1 MMRKC
6 VDTSGSGHGLVSNHP
21 PKARDVGSNTLQAA
35 IPASPSPG
43 AADRNCFS
51 AASNGAASA
60 FILRYHSIGV
70 SAITHSPRSSAL
82 SLSPLL
88 PLKVAIDHLAPHRK
102 SVG

>member
-1 MMRKC
+1 MMRNC

-21 PKARDVGSNTLQAA
+21 PKARDVGSNALQAA
-35 IPASPSPG
+35 TPASLSPG

-70 SAITHSPRSSAL
+70 SAITHSPPLSAP
-82 SLSPLL
+82 SPW
-88 PLKVAIDHLAPHRK
+88 PLRRPYGLDV
-102 SVG
+102 SVP